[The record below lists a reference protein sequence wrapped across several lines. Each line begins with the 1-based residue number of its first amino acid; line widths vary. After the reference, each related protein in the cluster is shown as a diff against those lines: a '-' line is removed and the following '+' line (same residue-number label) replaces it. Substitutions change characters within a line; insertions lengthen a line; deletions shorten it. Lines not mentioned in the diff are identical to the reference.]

1 MDNPVPFI
9 LTGDDG
15 TSLAVDPKAKEA
27 LSKIKKPVVVVS
39 VVGMYRTGKSFLLN
53 RLMNRTDGFPLGS
66 TVEAK
71 TKGIWMWVG
80 DVPCDPTRALVLLD
94 TEGLHDPEK
103 GDKTHDV
110 QIFTLAVLL
119 SSVLIYNSKGT
130 IDANSLD
137 GLHLATELTNH
148 ISFKVDSEEETGDDF
163 SKFFPMLVW
172 AVRDHHLE
180 LKVNGEE
187 ISANQY
193 LENCLALKKG
203 RSAQVIQYNGL
214 RETIRAFFQ
223 NRQCFV
229 FPPPCSMDSL
239 KNLDHMR
246 LDELDHA
253 FIRAGDAFTDFVAGQ
268 APSKVIRGKA
278 ITGSMWST
286 LAEQYVNA
294 LLTGNVNIESA
305 YDSMIRMENTK
316 SVMSAIDSYKTE
328 MNKLPLPQDSEAL
341 NAANTKAHTTA
352 TEIFLKTAV
361 NSEKNQEY
369 SDNMNKELSEIFNSL
384 VERNQKVSE
393 EKCAQLLNRL
403 YQAIGDKVARG
414 TFTRPG
420 GHLAYK
426 EEVERMEREYAG
438 VPDQEK
444 GPCGHA
450 SLLLFR
456 REKIDPQLSSL
467 LQTDQA
473 LTEQDRRQEVLKREV
488 ENRQQ
493 VQKMLEEKNLE
504 LARQQEEIKKNHE
517 VNLKKQKEE
526 FDIQYRREMAAL
538 EENMRKDS
546 EEKARLLEEGFKER
560 AALMQDTLDST
571 TREMQEREE
580 RAKAE
585 QAEMQKN
592 YEKQLERM
600 AEQQEKTARE
610 MSQIAKEAQNA
621 KDDGLFGLVGK
632 ALDIV
637 IPFVPGPLGKL
648 GDLVSNLGKR

>member
-80 DVPCDPTRALVLLD
+80 DLPYDPTRALVLLD

-180 LKVNGEE
+180 LKVNREE

-316 SVMSAIDSYKTE
+316 SVMAAIDSYKTE
-328 MNKLPLPQDSEAL
+328 MNKLPPPQDSEAL

-384 VERNQKVSE
+384 VERNQKVSQE
-393 EKCAQLLNRL
+393 RCAQLLNRL

-426 EEVERMEREYAG
+426 EEVWLLFFHKTDLILYFRWSGWRGSMPVCLTKRKVLAATRPCFSSGEKRFFFYNDQQPILTNFLNCADRSSVEFPSANRPGADRAG
-438 VPDQEK
+438 QEAGGAQEGGGEQAAGSEDARGEEPGAGQAAGGDQEEPR
-444 GPCGHA
+444 GQPEETEGRVRHPVPQRDCG
-450 SLLLFR
+450 S
-456 REKIDPQLSSL
+456 
-467 LQTDQA
+467 
-473 LTEQDRRQEVLKREV
+473 
-488 ENRQQ
+488 
-493 VQKMLEEKNLE
+493 
-504 LARQQEEIKKNHE
+504 
-517 VNLKKQKEE
+517 
-526 FDIQYRREMAAL
+526 
-538 EENMRKDS
+538 
-546 EEKARLLEEGFKER
+546 
-560 AALMQDTLDST
+560 
-571 TREMQEREE
+571 
-580 RAKAE
+580 
-585 QAEMQKN
+585 
-592 YEKQLERM
+592 
-600 AEQQEKTARE
+600 
-610 MSQIAKEAQNA
+610 
-621 KDDGLFGLVGK
+621 
-632 ALDIV
+632 
-637 IPFVPGPLGKL
+637 
-648 GDLVSNLGKR
+648 

>member
-80 DVPCDPTRALVLLD
+80 DLPYDRTRALVLLD

-229 FPPPCSMDSL
+229 FPPPCNMDSL

-246 LDELDHA
+246 LDELDPA

-294 LLTGNVNIESA
+294 LLTGTVNIESA

-316 SVMSAIDSYKTE
+316 SVMAAIDSYKTE

-384 VERNQKVSE
+384 VERNRTVSQ

-403 YQAIGDKVARG
+403 YQDIGDKVARG

-426 EEVERMEREYAG
+426 EEVW
-438 VPDQEK
+438 
-444 GPCGHA
+444 
-450 SLLLFR
+450 LLFFR
-456 REKIDPQLSSL
+456 K
-467 LQTDQA
+467 TDLILYFRWSGWRGSMPVC
-473 LTEQDRRQEVLKREV
+473 LTKR
-488 ENRQQ
+488 
-493 VQKMLEEKNLE
+493 
-504 LARQQEEIKKNHE
+504 
-517 VNLKKQKEE
+517 
-526 FDIQYRREMAAL
+526 
-538 EENMRKDS
+538 
-546 EEKARLLEEGFKER
+546 
-560 AALMQDTLDST
+560 
-571 TREMQEREE
+571 
-580 RAKAE
+580 
-585 QAEMQKN
+585 
-592 YEKQLERM
+592 
-600 AEQQEKTARE
+600 
-610 MSQIAKEAQNA
+610 
-621 KDDGLFGLVGK
+621 K
-632 ALDIV
+632 ALV
-637 IPFVPGPLGKL
+637 ATRPCFSSGE
-648 GDLVSNLGKR
+648 KRFFFTMINNQS